1 MAKKKTVTTHR
12 QPKSAPAAK
21 GSQAMKSARTW
32 RVLLVGEDALLRRQ
46 VRESLRLLAGGKAGS
61 SGRAARPGPDLRIV
75 EAGDV
80 ASAIHLL
87 RETVEQKDGFT
98 VVLGVVGPSDRRKG
112 LKLVRQVNELAPDLP
127 IILSVPPG
135 DSTWWESETQRLH
148 PWRVSVV
155 AHPPEPLAVRAL
167 IRVHAARGA
176 YPGGRLDFRTAGAG
190 AKPRSVPLDAEAADH
205 TLLLR
210 LVEGVV
216 NGFCQW
222 QAEQVPAPAE
232 TETDAETLA
241 AWRSCRRRG
250 AIHRAAALAAQLAL
264 TGQPAAARTPKET
277 DLATVLEGVGMHL
290 RHLLGD
296 WVEVASGE
304 KTGPVHVAADPVALH
319 QVLCD
324 LALLALPAFPR
335 GARLKLHW
343 EDLLPGEV
351 SRRAAGPGEIRV
363 LIEAASPRA
372 GIGASPA
379 PPGATSP
386 FLTGL
391 EWSTAQAVIGQ
402 MGGRLSR
409 LRAPA
414 AEPAGFEI
422 RLPTLA
428 PVEDSAG
435 LAAPLAAVRGF
446 DTLAAPAEPPPAAT
460 VLLVDDDESV
470 RATTRLFLEEYDCR
484 ILEATDSI
492 SALRLW
498 QEHGRNVHLL
508 VVDLV
513 IPGEVDGLQLARRLQ
528 AEQPGLR
535 TLLTTGY
542 AGPGLIE
549 ELKSL
554 PNTEFL
560 PKPYTYAQMH
570 AVLRRHLRP
579 RAVPV

>member
-1 MAKKKTVTTHR
+1 MA
-12 QPKSAPAAK
+12 
-21 GSQAMKSARTW
+21 
-32 RVLLVGEDALLRRQ
+32 
-46 VRESLRLLAGGKAGS
+46 
-61 SGRAARPGPDLRIV
+61 
-75 EAGDV
+75 
-80 ASAIHLL
+80 
-87 RETVEQKDGFT
+87 
-98 VVLGVVGPSDRRKG
+98 LGVVGPGDRRKG

-176 YPGGRLDFRTAGAG
+176 YPGGRPDSRTAGAG
-190 AKPRSVPLDAEAADH
+190 AKPRSVPLDDAEAADH
-205 TLLLR
+205 PLLLR

-232 TETDAETLA
+232 SETDAETLA

-264 TGQPAAARTPKET
+264 TGQPSAACIPKET

-290 RHLLGD
+290 RHLLGNWGD
-296 WVEVASGE
+296 VAVGE
-304 KTGPVHVAADPVALH
+304 KAGPVHVAADPLALH

-335 GARLKLHW
+335 GTRLKLHW
-343 EDLLPGEV
+343 EDLPPGEV

-363 LIEAASPRA
+363 LIEAASPRT
-372 GIGASPA
+372 GTGTSPA

-409 LRAPA
+409 LRTPA

-422 RLPTLA
+422 RLPALA

-435 LAAPLAAVRGF
+435 LAAPLA
-446 DTLAAPAEPPPAAT
+446 TPAAPPPAPT

-498 QEHGRNVHLL
+498 QEHERNVYLL

-554 PNTEFL
+554 PDTEFL

>member
-1 MAKKKTVTTHR
+1 MAKKKTVTAHR

-21 GSQAMKSARTW
+21 SSQALKSVRTW
-32 RVLLVGEDALLRRQ
+32 RVLLVGEDAHLRRQ
-46 VRESLRLLAGGKAGS
+46 VRESLRPLASGKAGA
-61 SGRAARPGPDLRIV
+61 SGRSAHTSTGLHIA
-75 EAGDV
+75 EAGDA

-87 RETVEQKDGFT
+87 RNTVQQAEGFSLAL
-98 VVLGVVGPSDRRKG
+98 VVVAPGARRKG
-112 LKLVRQVNELAPDLP
+112 LKLARQVNELAPDLP
-127 IILSVPPG
+127 IILCVPPG
-135 DSTWWESETQRLH
+135 DSDWWEQEAQRLH
-148 PWRVSVV
+148 PWRVSVLV
-155 AHPPEPLAVRAL
+155 HPPEPLAVRAL

-176 YPGGRLDFRTAGAG
+176 SAGV
-190 AKPRSVPLDAEAADH
+190 RSVPRRAGTGGKPESAPLDTEAAANP
-205 TLLLR
+205 LLLR
-210 LVEGVV
+210 LVEGMV

-222 QAEQVPAPAE
+222 QVERISAPAE
-232 TETDAETLA
+232 GEADAETPA
-241 AWRSCRRRG
+241 AWWSCQRRG
-250 AIHRAAALAAQLAL
+250 AVHRAAALAAQLAL
-264 TGQPAAARTPKET
+264 TGQPSVERSPKET
-277 DLATVLEGVGMHL
+277 DLAPVLESVGTHL
-290 RHLLGD
+290 QHLLGD
-296 WVEVASGE
+296 WVDVAIGE
-304 KTGPVHVAADPVALH
+304 KAGTVRVAADPAALH

-335 GARLKLHW
+335 GARLKLRW
-343 EDLLPGEV
+343 EDLPPGEV
-351 SRRAAGPGEIRV
+351 SRRAEMPGEIRV
-363 LIEAASPRA
+363 LIEVASPRA
-372 GIGASPA
+372 DTGTSPA
-379 PPGATSP
+379 PPGAVSP

-391 EWSTAQAVIGQ
+391 EWSTAQVVVGQ
-402 MGGRLSR
+402 IGGRLSR

-414 AEPAGFEI
+414 EPGGFEI
-422 RLPTLA
+422 RLPALA
-428 PVEDSAG
+428 PAGDSAG
-435 LAAPLAAVRGF
+435 PAATPGAVRGF
-446 DTLAAPAEPPPAAT
+446 DTLAASAEPPPAAT

-498 QEHGRNVHLL
+498 REHGHNIHLL

-554 PNTEFL
+554 PDTEFL